1 MKDLKKLSKK
11 IYKDIIE
18 YSNLNSI
25 PLKKMAR
32 NKGIPYTTF
41 ITWVYKLKE
50 GKIIPIKDII
60 IIEEIL
66 GKDYIFLSN

>member
-18 YSNLNSI
+18 YSNSNSI

>member
-18 YSNLNSI
+18 YSNSNSI

-66 GKDYIFLSN
+66 GKDYIFLPN